1 MKLIKWTSMSR
12 MATVENTKKSPQL
25 SKIKLKGINS
35 ATVTASD
42 SDASVETNSLSAE
55 SATEQNQTV
64 QNEKKK
70 KKIRRGSEWE
80 IMEGLKDGQRFEN
93 KPNTF
98 TGYLHKKRKWPL
110 KGWHKR
116 YFMLDKGILVY
127 GKGPNEIT
135 KGKIHGT
142 LDIGLSVIST
152 KQKRKRIDI
161 DAEEFIYHLKTK
173 NDEIFT
179 GWVQQ
184 LTAHRLYRQH
194 VLTYGT
200 NIGALFKPVDCINT
214 LSRTPEILSRDGS
227 LTRGLKPPNGGSRLT
242 TWMQESVSSIEQQQR
257 DASII
262 EQNISKLSRLLLQ
275 IESSNPI
282 VIESTVEA
290 VSPNVKKDRRKF
302 GLKKKKSASSKGG
315 SVDLS
320 IQLTTAK
327 STTGNETENISPLSA
342 NSFSGMSASA
352 PASTTLTTL
361 PVPANTAIA
370 APAADTLS
378 NVDVI
383 SLSAENQMRD
393 DFITLS
399 KQVINSLKSLV
410 FSMSTERERLK
421 SALESEMQVPTVAS
435 NQNIVTLK
443 NSLNQVLQQNMDLKT
458 RLVRIHEASDLAD
471 LSCVENLTENQQNY
485 RNYTTSLSYSSS
497 CVSATEFFDA
507 EELVPD
513 QKTSK
518 YHGEE
523 ESEVRTRSESSS
535 EGGSLTSEGEGSISS
550 EESEI
555 GVMELDNEN
564 CIDVR
569 ESQGLTGRRTF
580 LPVPR
585 PATEGLSLWNLLS
598 RNIGKDLS
606 QISMPVTLNEPLNVL
621 QRLCEELEYSELLDR
636 AASIDDPYE
645 RMVEVAAFAVS
656 SYASTLSRAGNKPFN
671 PLLGET
677 YECIREDKGFRFI
690 SEQVSHHP
698 PVSACY
704 AESPN
709 FTFWQDAR
717 VKTKFWG
724 KSMEFQPLGCV
735 NLLLPKTG
743 DLYTW
748 NKVTTCV
755 HNLFSGQRWVDQ
767 YGELRISNG
776 RITCKL
782 TFAKASNWSS
792 KRHEIVGAVYDEAG
806 QPVHKLFGKWSESL
820 YCGVAPSARCIWR
833 AGTLP
838 PNQELFYGFTR
849 FAIELNELGP
859 DSQCLPPTDTRFRPD
874 QRALEEGDLNTAE
887 TLKLQLESMQRDRRK
902 RREELNLGYE
912 PRWFSCSQDDT
923 WQYNGKYWDMRKNP
937 GFANLQFESLW

>member
-1 MKLIKWTSMSR
+1 
-12 MATVENTKKSPQL
+12 MASAVDNKKSPQL
-25 SKIKLKGINS
+25 NKIKLKVVNS
-35 ATVTASD
+35 TVTASD

-55 SATEQNQTV
+55 SATEQNPPH

-70 KKIRRGSEWE
+70 KKNRRGSEWE

-93 KPNTF
+93 RPNTF
-98 TGYLHKKRKWPL
+98 NGYLHKKRKWPL

-116 YFMLDKGILVY
+116 YFMIEKGILVY
-127 GKGPNEIT
+127 GKGPNEIN

-152 KQKRKRIDI
+152 KQKRRRIDI

-173 NDEIFT
+173 SDETFT
-179 GWVQQ
+179 SWVQQ

-194 VLTYGT
+194 ILTYGT
-200 NIGALFKPVDCINT
+200 SVGALFKAVDGLNNI
-214 LSRTPEILSRDGS
+214 SRTPEILSRDGS
-227 LTRGLKPPNGGSRLT
+227 LTRGLKPPNGGGRLT
-242 TWMQESVSSIEQQQR
+242 VVLQESLNNLDQAQR

-262 EQNISKLSRLLLQ
+262 EQNISKLGRLLQ
-275 IESSNPI
+275 HIESSNPI
-282 VIESTVEA
+282 VVESTAEA
-290 VSPNVKKDRRKF
+290 ISPNVKKDRRKF
-302 GLKKKKSASSKGG
+302 GLKKKKSSSSKGG
-315 SVDLS
+315 SVDLT
-320 IQLTTAK
+320 IQLSGGK
-327 STTGNETENISPLSA
+327 SIIGTDNLDNISPLSA
-342 NSFSGMSASA
+342 NSFSGLSTSA
-352 PASTTLTTL
+352 PTNSNLTTL
-361 PVPANTAIA
+361 PIPANTVVT
-370 APAADTLS
+370 APTPDSLS

-383 SLSAENQMRD
+383 SLSAENQMRE

-399 KQVINSLKSLV
+399 KQVIASLKTLT
-410 FSMSTERERLK
+410 FGLSTERERIK
-421 SALESEMQVPTVAS
+421 SALDSELQVPAS
-435 NQNIVTLK
+435 VTNQNLVTLK
-443 NSLNQVLQQNMDLKT
+443 NSLNQVLQQNTDLRS
-458 RLVRIHEASDLAD
+458 RLTRIHEASDLTD
-471 LSCVENLTENQQNY
+471 LSCVENLLESQQNH
-485 RNYTTSLSYSSS
+485 RNYTASLSYSSS

-507 EELVPD
+507 EELPPD
-513 QKTSK
+513 QKPSK
-518 YHGEE
+518 YPHGEE
-523 ESEVRTRSESSS
+523 ESEVRTRSETSS
-535 EGGSLTSEGEGSISS
+535 EGGSLSSEGEGSISS
-550 EESEI
+550 EESEL
-555 GVMELDNEN
+555 GVELDTEN
-564 CIDVR
+564 CIDIR
-569 ESQGLTGRRTF
+569 ESQGLTGRRTN

-585 PATEGLSLWNLLS
+585 PPTEGLSLWNLLS

-606 QISMPVTLNEPLNVL
+606 QISMPVALNEPLNVL

-645 RMVEVAAFAVS
+645 RMVEIAAFAVS

-677 YECIREDKGFRFI
+677 YECTREDKGFRFI

-704 AESPN
+704 AESPS

-724 KSMEFQPLGCV
+724 KSMEFQPLGNV
-735 NLLLPKTG
+735 NVLLPKTG

-767 YGELRISNG
+767 YGELRITNG

-782 TFAKASNWSS
+782 TFSKASYWSA
-792 KRHEIVGAVYDEAG
+792 KRHEIVGAVYDESG
-806 QPVHKLFGKWSESL
+806 QAVRKLFGKWSESL

-838 PNQELFYGFTR
+838 PNQEHYYGFTR

-859 DSQCLPPTDTRFRPD
+859 DSHFLPPTDTRFRPD
-874 QRALEEGDLNTAE
+874 QRALEEGDLSTAE
-887 TLKLQLESMQRDRRK
+887 TVKLQLESLQRERRK
-902 RREELNLGYE
+902 RREELGVIYE
-912 PRWFSCSQDDT
+912 PKWFSPAQDDT
-923 WQYNGKYWDMRKNP
+923 WQYNGKYWDTRKNP